1 MIHVWDHFDYTG
13 DLDWLRRQGYPLLK
27 ATAEYWLDALQEDIH
42 SHDGSLVVA
51 PCNSPELPQITF
63 GMLGCCVEQF
73 SLTHETGQD
82 VLIGSR

>member
-42 SHDGSLVVA
+42 SRDGSLVVA
-51 PCNSPELPQITF
+51 PCNSPELPQTTF
-63 GMLGCCVEQF
+63 GMLGSYLEQR
-73 SLTHETGQD
+73 SPTHETGQD
-82 VLIGSR
+82 ALIGSR